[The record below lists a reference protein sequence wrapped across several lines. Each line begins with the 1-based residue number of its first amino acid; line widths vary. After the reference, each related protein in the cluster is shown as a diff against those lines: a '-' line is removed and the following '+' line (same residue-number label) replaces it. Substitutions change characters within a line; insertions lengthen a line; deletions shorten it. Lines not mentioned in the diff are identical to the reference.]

1 LGTDGASGGDV
12 QCEGSGSRGWGHGA
26 SACEGLRGRTVAVGP
41 LGAWGVRCPAAQ
53 GGSGTGVCVCVC
65 VSIGSGGRL
74 EKEKWRLDLGVQVDY
89 NVVHLRTSL
98 V

>member
-65 VSIGSGGRL
+65 VF
-74 EKEKWRLDLGVQVDY
+74 RLDLGGDW
-89 NVVHLRTSL
+89 RRRSGDWT
-98 V
+98 